1 MLHAGTYTL
10 PIRST
15 ESWIV
20 GQKVHFHREQAQ
32 WIRVNMQS
40 VNFLGVK
47 RQSKQQCNQISNNK
61 D

>member
-1 MLHAGTYTL
+1 MLHVGIYTL
-10 PIRST
+10 TIRSN

-40 VNFLGVK
+40 VIFFKGK
-47 RQSKQQCNQISNNK
+47 KTKQAAM
-61 D
+61 